1 MTRSNSL
8 KTFVKNLP
16 FFFTVFIPVLIVTL
30 KYNQSSNLSIK
41 TKDWLFEM
49 EQKYYKE
56 NERIKSICKNLDIKP
71 KKIKSGWLTM
81 YGPVWTDTR
90 HKIVGCLNAKVGS
103 STWRYYLYNLLPEYK
118 RRALKKR
125 YGSGFHG
132 YYRFALIRTF
142 Y

>member
-1 MTRSNSL
+1 ML
-8 KTFVKNLP
+8 
-16 FFFTVFIPVLIVTL
+16 
-30 KYNQSSNLSIK
+30 
-41 TKDWLFEM
+41 EM
-49 EQKYYKE
+49 EQKYYNE
-56 NERIKSICKNLDIKP
+56 NERINIVCKNYNRTPEKLD
-71 KKIKSGWLTM
+71 SQWLKM
-81 YGPVWTDTR
+81 LWKDMR

-132 YYRFALIRTF
+132 YYRFASIRTF